1 MRNTKENVM
10 TAGRADV
17 YSYEDFIQKIEE
29 GEANIREGRVEDAFE
44 WLARFK
50 ARHNQNMKSN
60 FLKK

>member
-1 MRNTKENVM
+1 MKNTMENVM

-29 GEANIREGRVEDAFE
+29 GEADIREGRVEDAFE

-50 ARHNQNMKSN
+50 NQHVQNIN
-60 FLKK
+60 NRRV